1 MTYGKGSS
9 LYIANADGT
18 GVREVFIADGS
29 VFAPHLS
36 VDGKRIRFTVS
47 NVALNTTALWEVN
60 SDGSNS
66 HALLNNWQHALTA
79 CCGGWTADG
88 RYYIFQVTETSP
100 TTVTTLWA
108 LPDTANSDH
117 DAPVQLTTGP
127 MSFGNASMS
136 RDNNRIWAIGV
147 QPAGEAVKFDGASKK
162 FVSLL
167 SGISA
172 TDLDFSADGKWVTY
186 VAVPDGTLWRCR
198 TDSSDRRQLT
208 SAPDRTAL
216 PRWSPDGNQIAYVS
230 MQLGKPWKISTI
242 SRDGGAPQDILIES
256 HGQID
261 ANWSRDGGRIMFG
274 YLRVEGGGNIRIV
287 NLSTHEVTTVPG
299 SDGLFS
305 PRWSPEAATLPRSP
319 SITQKS
325 CCSTTR
331 RGSSGPRSARRPA
344 GAVSYPVW
352 SADSK
357 YIYFD
362 DLVTD
367 EESIGR
373 VEVGS
378 HRTEKVLKLEGIER
392 YPGAVRPVER
402 PHGRWLVDV
411 RTRSKFARGVPVK
424 RDSAMNRTLT
434 SAMQDRET
442 PTGEK
447 LARPLLMLAFFA
459 LAACINSNTVAAQT
473 QQTDSSDRK
482 IVMRV
487 EPEYPETL
495 KRLCIGGIVRIEVTV
510 DPSGKVG
517 TAELLGGGPDPGQSA
532 VRAVKQWNTL
542 RLPRRK
548 ASPSYLNLTRTAA
561 VQFSHPVHFLGSGN
575 TLFVSSFF
583 SG

>member
-1 MTYGKGSS
+1 MSVFVLSLSVAAFASAAYYDEQPEGTPVAAPAVSSVKQFTHDGITKTNLVSDESHLYVTEWVAARHVVIKYSIDGADHAAVPSTFNDFQANDISPDHSSLLITPMQGSADTELWSLPLNAGPPHRIGELAGRDASWSADGSHVTYGKGSS
-9 LYIANADGT
+9 LYIANADGA
-18 GVREVFIADGS
+18 GAREVFIADGS

-36 VDGKRIRFTVS
+36 LDGKRIRFTVS

-66 HALLNNWQHALTA
+66 HTLLNNWPHASTA

-100 TTVTTLWA
+100 ITVTTLWA
-108 LPDTANSDH
+108 LPDTASSPHN
-117 DAPVQLTTGP
+117 APFQLTTGP

-136 RDNNRIWAIGV
+136 RHNNRIWAIGV

-167 SGISA
+167 SGVSA
-172 TDLDFSADGKWVTY
+172 TDLDFSADGKWATY

-198 TDSSDRRQLT
+198 ADGSDRRQLT

-242 SRDGGAPQDILIES
+242 SRDGGAPQDILVES

-261 ANWSRDGGRIMFG
+261 ANWSRDGSRIMFG
-274 YLRVEGGGNIRIV
+274 YLRIEGGGNIRIV

-305 PRWSPEAATLPRSP
+305 PRWSPDGRYIAAL
-319 SITQKS
+319 SIDSSKVMLFDYKTQKWS
-325 CCSTTR
+325 MWLEE
-331 RGSSGPRSARRPA
+331 AA

-367 EESIGR
+367 EESIRR

-378 HRTEKVLKLEGIER
+378 RRTEKVLKLEGIER
-392 YPGAVRPVER
+392 YPGPF
-402 PHGRWLVDV
+402 GLW
-411 RTRSKFARGVPVK
+411 
-424 RDSAMNRTLT
+424 
-434 SAMQDRET
+434 
-442 PTGEK
+442 
-447 LARPLLMLAFFA
+447 
-459 LAACINSNTVAAQT
+459 
-473 QQTDSSDRK
+473 
-482 IVMRV
+482 
-487 EPEYPETL
+487 
-495 KRLCIGGIVRIEVTV
+495 
-510 DPSGKVG
+510 SG
-517 TAELLGGGPDPGQSA
+517 
-532 VRAVKQWNTL
+532 
-542 RLPRRK
+542 
-548 ASPSYLNLTRTAA
+548 RTAD
-561 VQFSHPVHFLGSGN
+561 GSSM
-575 TLFVSSFF
+575 FVRDRSSQEVYQL
-583 SG
+583 SVVLP

>member
-1 MTYGKGSS
+1 MCGKNAVLSVFVLSLSVAAFAGGAYCAEQPEAAPGTAPAVFSVKQFTHDGIMKTNLVSDESHLYVTEWLAARHIVTKYSINGADHAAVPSTFNDFQAIDISPDHSSLLITPMQGSADAELWSLPLNAGAPHKIGELAGRDATWSADGSHLTYGKGSS

-18 GVREVFIADGS
+18 GAREVFIADGS

-66 HALLNNWQHALTA
+66 HALLNNWRHASTA
-79 CCGGWTADG
+79 CCGGWTSDG

-108 LPDTANSDH
+108 LPDTANSAH
-117 DAPVQLTTGP
+117 NAPFQLTTGP

-147 QPAGEAVKFDGASKK
+147 QPAGEPVKFDGASKK

-167 SGISA
+167 SGVSA
-172 TDLDFSADGKWVTY
+172 TDLDFSADGKWATY

-198 TDSSDRRQLT
+198 TDGSDRRQLT

-216 PRWSPDGNQIAYVS
+216 PRWSPDGNQIAYVN
-230 MQLGKPWKISTI
+230 MQLGKPWKISII
-242 SRDGGAPQDILIES
+242 SRDGGAPQDILVES

-261 ANWSRDGGRIMFG
+261 ANWSRDGRRIMFG

-305 PRWSPEAATLPRSP
+305 PRWSPDGRYIAAL
-319 SITQKS
+319 SIDSTKVMLFDYKTQKW
-325 CCSTTR
+325 STWLEE
-331 RGSSGPRSARRPA
+331 AA

-367 EESIGR
+367 EESIRR
-373 VEVGS
+373 VGVGS
-378 HRTEKVLKLEGIER
+378 RRTEKVLKLEGIER
-392 YPGAVRPVER
+392 YPGPFGLWSGRMADGSSMFVR
-402 PHGRWLVDV
+402 D
-411 RTRSKFARGVPVK
+411 RS
-424 RDSAMNRTLT
+424 S
-434 SAMQDRET
+434 Q
-442 PTGEK
+442 
-447 LARPLLMLAFFA
+447 
-459 LAACINSNTVAAQT
+459 
-473 QQTDSSDRK
+473 
-482 IVMRV
+482 
-487 EPEYPETL
+487 
-495 KRLCIGGIVRIEVTV
+495 EVYQLSV
-510 DPSGKVG
+510 V
-517 TAELLGGGPDPGQSA
+517 
-532 VRAVKQWNTL
+532 
-542 RLPRRK
+542 LP
-548 ASPSYLNLTRTAA
+548 
-561 VQFSHPVHFLGSGN
+561 
-575 TLFVSSFF
+575 
-583 SG
+583 